1 MAGHSPGEVRIV
13 RLKPIGIL
21 ETCLYAEKLQAAEE
35 FYERVLGL
43 TPFAKEV
50 GRHLFFR
57 FGEGVFLIFSPD
69 ATAVNSGDVPT
80 HGAHGPGHVAF
91 RIEDDEVDSWRNHLS
106 DLGVEI
112 ERELNWPSG
121 GRSLYFRDPAG
132 NSLELAT
139 AEVWEIR
146 TKKIP
151 GLS

>member
-1 MAGHSPGEVRIV
+1 MVGHSGGGVRIV
-13 RLKPIGIL
+13 RPKFNGIL
-21 ETCLYAEKLQAAEE
+21 ETCLYAEKLEAAEE
-35 FYERVLGL
+35 FYGRVLGL
-43 TPFAKEV
+43 VPFAKEE

-57 FGEGVFLIFSPD
+57 FGEGVFLIFNPN
-69 ATAVNSGDVPT
+69 ATAVTGGDVPT

-91 RIEDDEVDSWRNHLS
+91 RIEDDEVDSWRKHLS

-112 ERELNWPSG
+112 ELELNWPSG

-139 AEVWEIR
+139 AEVWGIQ
-146 TKKIP
+146 TKNIP

>member
-1 MAGHSPGEVRIV
+1 MLELPGLIDPHVHLREPGGTHKEDFGTGTIAALAGGF
-13 RLKPIGIL
+13 
-21 ETCLYAEKLQAAEE
+21 TA
-35 FYERVLGL
+35 VLAMPNTQPSL
-43 TPFAKEV
+43 T
-50 GRHLFFR
+50 
-57 FGEGVFLIFSPD
+57 D